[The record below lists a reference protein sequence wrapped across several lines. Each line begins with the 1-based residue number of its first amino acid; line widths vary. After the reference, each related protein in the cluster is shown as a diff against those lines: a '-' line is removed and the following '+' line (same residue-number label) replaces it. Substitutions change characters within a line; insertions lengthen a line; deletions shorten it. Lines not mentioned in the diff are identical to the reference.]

1 MRSILLAVA
10 LFSCGDGTTNNIA
23 SHQHRL
29 SSKGQKVR
37 VVFSENSVR
46 MEGGRVGGRKR
57 KMTPVREHLRVK
69 SSLHWFSYKHLAL
82 LDIQEVFMRL
92 FGQQE
97 AQE

>member
-1 MRSILLAVA
+1 
-10 LFSCGDGTTNNIA
+10 
-23 SHQHRL
+23 
-29 SSKGQKVR
+29 
-37 VVFSENSVR
+37 

-57 KMTPVREHLRVK
+57 KMTPMREHLRVK

-82 LDIQEVFMRL
+82 LDIQEVFIRL